1 MNLLATSLQELLEPC
16 KEKQMHFMDTE
27 DGYKFNQMN
36 CITTSLTSA
45 AVTMV
50 VFCISLSL
58 FMSKFLNMWASKY
71 IEIN

>member
-1 MNLLATSLQELLEPC
+1 
-16 KEKQMHFMDTE
+16 MDTE

-58 FMSKFLNMWASKY
+58 FMSKFLNM
-71 IEIN
+71 